1 MVTKKTLVRRVLDD
15 SKIEGDIPELEGELA
30 VAWGEETAPARGIYD
45 FAKSL
50 KGDDK
55 PLSLVGGV
63 FEGKYLDAAGI
74 NEIASIPGLDVLRG
88 MFVNIINSPIAG
100 LAVVLNQVAE
110 KRAT

>member
-1 MVTKKTLVRRVLDD
+1 M
-15 SKIEGDIPELEGELA
+15 
-30 VAWGEETAPARGIYD
+30 
-45 FAKSL
+45 
-50 KGDDK
+50 
-55 PLSLVGGV
+55 GGV